1 MAYVVEHFRH
11 DPEALMKSLYK
22 IKKAAC
28 EAIEEIEGMMEDSED
43 YSERRGSRRNY
54 RDRYDY

>member
-43 YSERRGSRRNY
+43 YSEPIQ
-54 RDRYDY
+54 